1 MRDFA
6 LIYLNG
12 VRREIR
18 GREALMMLGD
28 WLRKEAGLTGTKIVC
43 AEGDCGSCTVLRA
56 FPDLAAH
63 AHVHVGVQGGVKVGA
78 NVGVIGGANDGANVG
93 AIVGADHATRS
104 TPLEFEAMNSCIVTV
119 AQMDGSHI
127 VTVEGM
133 QCGDELSPAQVAMKQ
148 CHASQ
153 CGYCTPGFVM
163 AISAMLE
170 KHGDAN
176 GTRTNVASDSG
187 ARANIA
193 SDSGRRENVASHGG
207 ADAAQQIDAKMAANY
222 LTGNLCRCTGY
233 APIVEAALTVRAT
246 EKHSVA
252 GRYSNTTAI
261 ADALNTATK
270 SLLIEHDGV
279 KLFAP
284 VSLREAVTF
293 AAENPGFKVVGA
305 ATDLGVQ
312 TNKGKPLPRALLSLH
327 LIRDLYQAKQSR
339 SDIVVGARV
348 TLAQLRRLCETSAPE
363 LASFLNLFGSPQIKN
378 VATLVGNI
386 ANASPIGDTLPFLL
400 IADAVVHVASRPG
413 GKGPIH
419 KRKIEFTDLYVGY
432 KKLALT
438 PEEIITHVSFNATD
452 SKELLRLYKVSQ
464 RKDMDISAISGAFS
478 LTLAGRA
485 KHSNSS
491 NDLQSLA
498 ARKTKSSPRVVSA
511 RIAFGGVAAT
521 PIRMPE
527 IEAALVGDFTM
538 EKAQVVAHMI
548 ASAIMPLSDVRGSA
562 AYRRVTAAKL
572 FMRYASEVLH
582 A

>member
-1 MRDFA
+1 MRDFV

-18 GREALMMLGD
+18 GREALMMLAD

-63 AHVHVGVQGGVKVGA
+63 AHIHVGVQDGVKVGA
-78 NVGVIGGANDGANVG
+78 NDGVIVGANDGANVG
-93 AIVGADHATRS
+93 ANVGTDHATLS
-104 TPLEFEAMNSCIVTV
+104 APLEFEAMNSCIVTV

-170 KHGDAN
+170 KHGDVN
-176 GTRTNVASDSG
+176 GARINVASDSG
-187 ARANIA
+187 ERA
-193 SDSGRRENVASHGG
+193 NVASHCG
-207 ADAAQQIDAKMAANY
+207 AVAAQHIDAKMAANY

-252 GRYSNTTAI
+252 GRYSNPAAI

-270 SLLIEHDGV
+270 SLLIEHDGM

-293 AAENPGFKVVGA
+293 AAQNPGFKVLAA
-305 ATDLGVQ
+305 ATDMGVQ
-312 TNKGKPLPRALLSLH
+312 TNKGKPLPRVMLSLH
-327 LIRDLYQAKQSR
+327 LVNELYEAKR
-339 SDIVVGARV
+339 TRTGLVVGARV
-348 TLAQLRRLCETSAPE
+348 TLAQLRRLCETTAPE

-419 KRKIEFTDLYVGY
+419 KRNIEFTDLYVGY

-438 PEEIITHVSFNATD
+438 PGEIITHVSFNATD

-478 LTLAGRA
+478 MTMAGRVKSFA
-485 KHSNSS
+485 VNTTTH
-491 NDLQSLA
+491 A
-498 ARKTKSSPRVVSA
+498 GARKTKSPPHVVSA
-511 RIAFGGVAAT
+511 RIAYGGVAAT

-538 EKAQVVAHMI
+538 EKAQAVAHMI
-548 ASAIMPLSDVRGSA
+548 ASAITPLSDVRGSA

>member
-1 MRDFA
+1 MRDFV

-56 FPDLAAH
+56 FPNLAAH
-63 AHVHVGVQGGVKVGA
+63 APVHVGVRGGVKVGE
-78 NVGVIGGANDGANVG
+78 NVGANVG
-93 AIVGADHATRS
+93 RDPS
-104 TPLEFEAMNSCIVTV
+104 THIAPLEFEAMNSCIVTV

-170 KHGDAN
+170 KYGDAN
-176 GTRTNVASDSG
+176 SARANVASDIG
-187 ARANIA
+187 ARANI
-193 SDSGRRENVASHGG
+193 SSHGG
-207 ADAAQQIDAKMAANY
+207 AVTAQHIDAKMAANY

-252 GRYSNTTAI
+252 GRYSNPAAI
-261 ADALNTATK
+261 ADALNTATT

-293 AAENPGFKVVGA
+293 AAQNPGFKVLAA
-305 ATDLGVQ
+305 ATDMGVQ
-312 TNKGKPLPRALLSLH
+312 TNKGKPFPRVMLSLH
-327 LIRDLYQAKQSR
+327 LVNELYQAKQSR
-339 SDIVVGARV
+339 SGIVVGARV

-400 IADAVVHVASRPG
+400 IAGAAVHVASRPG

-419 KRKIEFTDLYVGY
+419 KRKIELTDLYVGY
-432 KKLALT
+432 KNLALT
-438 PEEIITHVSFNATD
+438 PGEIITHVSFNATD

-478 LTLAGRA
+478 MTMAGRV
-485 KHSNSS
+485 KSS
-491 NDLQSLA
+491 AVNTTTHA
-498 ARKTKSSPRVVSA
+498 GARKTKSPPHVVSA
-511 RIAFGGVAAT
+511 RIAYGGVAAT

-538 EKAQVVAHMI
+538 EKAQAVAHMI
-548 ASAIMPLSDVRGSA
+548 ASAITPLSDVRGSA

-572 FMRYASEVLH
+572 FMRYANEVLH

>member
-1 MRDFA
+1 MRDFV

-18 GREALMMLGD
+18 GREALMMLAD

-56 FPDLAAH
+56 FPDLAAQPNFKVG
-63 AHVHVGVQGGVKVGA
+63 ANVGVQGGVKVVE
-78 NVGVIGGANDGANVG
+78 NVGGVG
-93 AIVGADHATRS
+93 S
-104 TPLEFEAMNSCIVTV
+104 THIAPLEFEAMNSCIVTV

-170 KHGDAN
+170 KHGDAH
-176 GTRTNVASDSG
+176 GARANVASDSG
-187 ARANIA
+187 GRANIA
-193 SDSGRRENVASHGG
+193 SHGG
-207 ADAAQQIDAKMAANY
+207 AVAAQHIDAKMAANY

-252 GRYSNTTAI
+252 GRYSNPAAI

-293 AAENPGFKVVGA
+293 AAQNPGFKVLAA
-305 ATDLGVQ
+305 ATDMGVQ
-312 TNKGKPLPRALLSLH
+312 TNKGKPLPRVMQSLH
-327 LIRDLYQAKQSR
+327 LVNELYQAKQSR
-339 SDIVVGARV
+339 SGIVVGARV
-348 TLAQLRRLCETSAPE
+348 TLAQLRRLCETTAPE

-419 KRKIEFTDLYVGY
+419 KRKIKFTDLYVAY

-438 PEEIITHVSFNATD
+438 PGEIITHVSFNATD
-452 SKELLRLYKVSQ
+452 SKELQRLYKVSQ

-478 LTLAGRA
+478 MTMTGRVKSSAVNTTTHAG
-485 KHSNSS
+485 
-491 NDLQSLA
+491 
-498 ARKTKSSPRVVSA
+498 ARKTKSPPHVVSA
-511 RIAFGGVAAT
+511 RIAYGGVAAT

-548 ASAIMPLSDVRGSA
+548 ASAITPLSDVRGSA

>member
-1 MRDFA
+1 MRDFV

-18 GREALMMLGD
+18 GREALMMLAD

-63 AHVHVGVQGGVKVGA
+63 AHIHVAVQGGVKVGA
-78 NVGVIGGANDGANVG
+78 NVGT
-93 AIVGADHATRS
+93 DHATHS
-104 TPLEFEAMNSCIVTV
+104 APLEFEAMNSCIVTV

-176 GTRTNVASDSG
+176 GARVNVASDSG
-187 ARANIA
+187 
-193 SDSGRRENVASHGG
+193 GRVNVASHGG
-207 ADAAQQIDAKMAANY
+207 AVAAQHIDAKMAANY

-233 APIVEAALTVRAT
+233 APIVQAALTVRAT

-252 GRYSNTTAI
+252 GRYSNPAAI

-293 AAENPGFKVVGA
+293 AAQNPGFKVLAA
-305 ATDLGVQ
+305 ATDMGVQ
-312 TNKGKPLPRALLSLH
+312 TNKGKPLPRVMLSLH
-327 LIRDLYQAKQSR
+327 LVNELYQAKQSR
-339 SDIVVGARV
+339 SGIVVGARV
-348 TLAQLRRLCETSAPE
+348 TLAQLRRLCETTAPG

-478 LTLAGRA
+478 MTMTGRVKSSAVNTTTHAG
-485 KHSNSS
+485 
-491 NDLQSLA
+491 
-498 ARKTKSSPRVVSA
+498 ARKTKSPPHVVSA
-511 RIAFGGVAAT
+511 RIAYGGVAAT

-538 EKAQVVAHMI
+538 QKAQAVAHMI
-548 ASAIMPLSDVRGSA
+548 ASAITPLSDVRGSA

-572 FMRYASEVLH
+572 FMRYASEVLNG
-582 A
+582 

>member
-1 MRDFA
+1 MRDFV

-18 GREALMMLGD
+18 GREALMMLAD

-63 AHVHVGVQGGVKVGA
+63 AHVHIGVQGGVKVGA
-78 NVGVIGGANDGANVG
+78 NVGANVG
-93 AIVGADHATRS
+93 TDHATRS
-104 TPLEFEAMNSCIVTV
+104 APLEFEAMNSCIVTV

-176 GTRTNVASDSG
+176 GARTNVAGDSG
-187 ARANIA
+187 GRANIA
-193 SDSGRRENVASHGG
+193 SHGG
-207 ADAAQQIDAKMAANY
+207 AVAAQHIDAKMAANY

-252 GRYSNTTAI
+252 GRYSNPAAI

-293 AAENPGFKVVGA
+293 AAQNPGFKVLAA
-305 ATDLGVQ
+305 ATDMGVQ
-312 TNKGKPLPRALLSLH
+312 TNKGKPLPRVMLSLH
-327 LIRDLYQAKQSR
+327 LVNELYQAKQSR
-339 SDIVVGARV
+339 SGIVVGARV
-348 TLAQLRRLCETSAPE
+348 TLAQLRRLCETTAPE

-419 KRKIEFTDLYVGY
+419 KRKIKFTDLYVAY

-438 PEEIITHVSFNATD
+438 PGEIITHVSFNATD
-452 SKELLRLYKVSQ
+452 SKELQRLYKVSQ

-478 LTLAGRA
+478 FTLAGRP

-498 ARKTKSSPRVVSA
+498 ARKTKSPPRVVSA
-511 RIAFGGVAAT
+511 RIAYGGVAAT

-527 IEAALVGDFTM
+527 IEAALVGEFTI

-548 ASAIMPLSDVRGSA
+548 ASAITPLSDVRGSA

-572 FMRYASEVLH
+572 FMRYASEVLNG
-582 A
+582 

>member
-1 MRDFA
+1 MRDFV

-18 GREALMMLGD
+18 GREALMMLAD

-63 AHVHVGVQGGVKVGA
+63 AHVDVGLPGSVKVGA
-78 NVGVIGGANDGANVG
+78 NVGVIVGANDGANVG
-93 AIVGADHATRS
+93 AIVGTDHATRS
-104 TPLEFEAMNSCIVTV
+104 APLEFEAMNSCIVTV

-170 KHGDAN
+170 KHG
-176 GTRTNVASDSG
+176 GV
-187 ARANIA
+187 
-193 SDSGRRENVASHGG
+193 V
-207 ADAAQQIDAKMAANY
+207 AAQHIDAKMAANY

-252 GRYSNTTAI
+252 GRYSNPAAI

-270 SLLIEHDGV
+270 SLLIEHDGM

-293 AAENPGFKVVGA
+293 AAQNPGFKVLAA
-305 ATDLGVQ
+305 ATDMGVQ
-312 TNKGKPLPRALLSLH
+312 TNKGKPLPRVMLSLH
-327 LIRDLYQAKQSR
+327 LVNDLYQAKQSR
-339 SDIVVGARV
+339 SGIVVGARV
-348 TLAQLRRLCETSAPE
+348 TLAQLRRLCETTAPE
-363 LASFLNLFGSPQIKN
+363 LASCLNLFGSPQIKN

-419 KRKIEFTDLYVGY
+419 KRKIKFTDLYVGY

-438 PEEIITHVSFNATD
+438 PGEIITHVSFNATD

-478 LTLAGRA
+478 MTMTGRVKSSAVNTTTHAG
-485 KHSNSS
+485 
-491 NDLQSLA
+491 
-498 ARKTKSSPRVVSA
+498 ARKTKSPPHVVSA
-511 RIAFGGVAAT
+511 RIAYGGVTAT

-538 EKAQVVAHMI
+538 EKAQAVAHMI
-548 ASAIMPLSDVRGSA
+548 ASAITPLSDVRGSA

-572 FMRYASEVLH
+572 FMRYASEVLNG
-582 A
+582 

>member
-1 MRDFA
+1 MRDFV

-18 GREALMMLGD
+18 GREALMMLAD

-63 AHVHVGVQGGVKVGA
+63 AHVDVRVQGGVKV
-78 NVGVIGGANDGANVG
+78 GANVG

-104 TPLEFEAMNSCIVTV
+104 APLEFEAMNSCIVTV

-176 GTRTNVASDSG
+176 GTRANV
-187 ARANIA
+187 A
-193 SDSGRRENVASHGG
+193 SDSGRRENVASYGG
-207 ADAAQQIDAKMAANY
+207 AIAAQQIDAKMAANY

-252 GRYSNTTAI
+252 GRYSNLAAI

-270 SLLIEHDGV
+270 SLLIEHDGI

-293 AAENPGFKVVGA
+293 AAQNPGFKVLAA
-305 ATDLGVQ
+305 ATDMGVQ

-327 LIRDLYQAKQSR
+327 LVNELYEAKRTR
-339 SDIVVGARV
+339 SGIIVGARV

-419 KRKIEFTDLYVGY
+419 KRNIEFTDLYVGY

-438 PEEIITHVSFNATD
+438 PEEIITHVSFKATN

-498 ARKTKSSPRVVSA
+498 ARKTKSPPRVVSA

-538 EKAQVVAHMI
+538 EKAQAVAHMI
-548 ASAIMPLSDVRGSA
+548 ASAITPLSDVRGSA

>member
-1 MRDFA
+1 MRDFV

-18 GREALMMLGD
+18 GREALMMLAD

-56 FPDLAAH
+56 FADLAAH
-63 AHVHVGVQGGVKVGA
+63 AHIDVGVPGGVKV
-78 NVGVIGGANDGANVG
+78 GANDGANVG
-93 AIVGADHATRS
+93 ANVGVDHATRS
-104 TPLEFEAMNSCIVTV
+104 APLEFEAMNSCIVTV

-176 GTRTNVASDSG
+176 GARVNVASDSG
-187 ARANIA
+187 GCA
-193 SDSGRRENVASHGG
+193 NVASHGG
-207 ADAAQQIDAKMAANY
+207 AVAAQHIDAKMAANY

-252 GRYSNTTAI
+252 GRYSNPAAI
-261 ADALNTATK
+261 TDALNTATK
-270 SLLIEHDGV
+270 SLLIEHDGM

-293 AAENPGFKVVGA
+293 AAQNPGFKVLAA
-305 ATDLGVQ
+305 ATDMGVQ
-312 TNKGKPLPRALLSLH
+312 TNKGKPLPRVMLSLH
-327 LIRDLYQAKQSR
+327 LVSELYQAKHSR
-339 SDIVVGARV
+339 SGIVVGARV
-348 TLAQLRRLCETSAPE
+348 TLAQLRRLCETTAPE

-438 PEEIITHVSFNATD
+438 PGEIITHVSFNATD

-478 LTLAGRA
+478 MTMTGRVKSSAVNTTTHAG
-485 KHSNSS
+485 
-491 NDLQSLA
+491 
-498 ARKTKSSPRVVSA
+498 ARKTKSPPHVVSA
-511 RIAFGGVAAT
+511 RIAYGGVAAT

-538 EKAQVVAHMI
+538 EKAQAVAQMI
-548 ASAIMPLSDVRGSA
+548 ASAITPLSDVRGSA
-562 AYRRVTAAKL
+562 AYRRVTAANL

>member
-1 MRDFA
+1 MRDFV

-18 GREALMMLGD
+18 GREALMMLAD

-56 FPDLAAH
+56 FPDLAAQPNFKVG
-63 AHVHVGVQGGVKVGA
+63 ANVGVQGGVKVVE
-78 NVGVIGGANDGANVG
+78 NVGGVR
-93 AIVGADHATRS
+93 ATHIA
-104 TPLEFEAMNSCIVTV
+104 PLEFEAMNSCIVTV

-176 GTRTNVASDSG
+176 GARTNVAGDSG
-187 ARANIA
+187 GRANIA
-193 SDSGRRENVASHGG
+193 SHGG
-207 ADAAQQIDAKMAANY
+207 AVAAQHIDAKMAANY

-252 GRYSNTTAI
+252 GRYSNPAAI

-270 SLLIEHDGV
+270 SLLIEHDGM

-293 AAENPGFKVVGA
+293 AAQNPGFKVLAA
-305 ATDLGVQ
+305 ATDMGVQ
-312 TNKGKPLPRALLSLH
+312 TNKGKPLPRVMLSLH
-327 LIRDLYQAKQSR
+327 LVNELYQAKQSR
-339 SDIVVGARV
+339 SGIVVGARV
-348 TLAQLRRLCETSAPE
+348 TLAQLRRLCETTAPE

-419 KRKIEFTDLYVGY
+419 KRRIEFTDLYVGY

-438 PEEIITHVSFNATD
+438 PGEIITHVSFNATD

-478 LTLAGRA
+478 MTMTGRVKSSAVNTTTHAG
-485 KHSNSS
+485 
-491 NDLQSLA
+491 
-498 ARKTKSSPRVVSA
+498 ARKTKSPPHVVSA
-511 RIAFGGVAAT
+511 RIAYGGVAAT

-538 EKAQVVAHMI
+538 EKAQAVAHMI
-548 ASAIMPLSDVRGSA
+548 ASAITPLSDVRGSA

-572 FMRYASEVLH
+572 FMRYASEVLNG
-582 A
+582 

>member
-1 MRDFA
+1 MRDFV

-18 GREALMMLGD
+18 GREALMMLAD

-56 FPDLAAH
+56 FPDLAAQPNFKVG
-63 AHVHVGVQGGVKVGA
+63 ANVGVQGGVKVVE
-78 NVGVIGGANDGANVG
+78 NVGGGG
-93 AIVGADHATRS
+93 S
-104 TPLEFEAMNSCIVTV
+104 THIAPLEFEAMNSCIVTV

-170 KHGDAN
+170 KHGDAH
-176 GTRTNVASDSG
+176 GARANVASDSG
-187 ARANIA
+187 GRANIA
-193 SDSGRRENVASHGG
+193 SHGG
-207 ADAAQQIDAKMAANY
+207 AVAAQHIDAKMAANY

-252 GRYSNTTAI
+252 GRYSNPAAI

-293 AAENPGFKVVGA
+293 AAQNPGFKVLAA
-305 ATDLGVQ
+305 ATDMGVQ
-312 TNKGKPLPRALLSLH
+312 TNKGKPLPRVMQSLH
-327 LIRDLYQAKQSR
+327 LVNELYQAKQSR
-339 SDIVVGARV
+339 SGIVVGARV
-348 TLAQLRRLCETSAPE
+348 TLAQLRRLCETTAPE

-419 KRKIEFTDLYVGY
+419 KRKIKFTDLYVAY

-438 PEEIITHVSFNATD
+438 PGEIITHVSFNATD
-452 SKELLRLYKVSQ
+452 SKELQRLYKVSQ

-478 LTLAGRA
+478 FTLAGRP

-498 ARKTKSSPRVVSA
+498 ARKTKSPPRVVSA
-511 RIAFGGVAAT
+511 RIAYGGVAAT

-538 EKAQVVAHMI
+538 EKAQAVAHMI
-548 ASAIMPLSDVRGSA
+548 ASAITPLSDVRGSA

-572 FMRYASEVLH
+572 FMRYASEVLNG
-582 A
+582 

>member
-1 MRDFA
+1 MRDFV

-18 GREALMMLGD
+18 GREALMMLAD

-56 FPDLAAH
+56 FPDLAGQPNFKVGAN
-63 AHVHVGVQGGVKVGA
+63 VGVQGGVKVVE
-78 NVGVIGGANDGANVG
+78 NVGGVR
-93 AIVGADHATRS
+93 ATHID
-104 TPLEFEAMNSCIVTV
+104 PLEFEAMNSCIVTV

-176 GTRTNVASDSG
+176 GARTNVAGDSG
-187 ARANIA
+187 GRANIA
-193 SDSGRRENVASHGG
+193 SHGG
-207 ADAAQQIDAKMAANY
+207 AVAAQHIDAKMAANY

-252 GRYSNTTAI
+252 GRYSNPAAI

-270 SLLIEHDGV
+270 SLLIEHDGM

-293 AAENPGFKVVGA
+293 AAQNPGFKVLAA
-305 ATDLGVQ
+305 ATDMGVQ
-312 TNKGKPLPRALLSLH
+312 TNKGNPLPRVMLSLH
-327 LIRDLYQAKQSR
+327 LVNELYQAKQSR
-339 SDIVVGARV
+339 SGIVVGARV
-348 TLAQLRRLCETSAPE
+348 TLAQLRRLCETTAPE

-400 IADAVVHVASRPG
+400 IADAVVHVASRLG

-419 KRKIEFTDLYVGY
+419 KRKIKFTDLYVGY

-438 PEEIITHVSFNATD
+438 PGEIITHVSFNATD

-478 LTLAGRA
+478 MTMTGRVKSSAVNTTTHAG
-485 KHSNSS
+485 
-491 NDLQSLA
+491 
-498 ARKTKSSPRVVSA
+498 ARKTKSPPHVVSA
-511 RIAFGGVAAT
+511 RIAYGGVAAT

-538 EKAQVVAHMI
+538 QKAQAVAHMI
-548 ASAIMPLSDVRGSA
+548 ASAITPLSDVRGSA

>member
-1 MRDFA
+1 MRDFV

-18 GREALMMLGD
+18 GREALMMLAD
-28 WLRKEAGLTGTKIVC
+28 WLRKEAGLTGTKVVC

-56 FPDLAAH
+56 FPDLAAQPNFK
-63 AHVHVGVQGGVKVGA
+63 GGA
-78 NVGVIGGANDGANVG
+78 NVGGH
-93 AIVGADHATRS
+93 HATHIA
-104 TPLEFEAMNSCIVTV
+104 PLEFEAMNSCIATV

-133 QCGDELSPAQVAMKQ
+133 QCGDELSPAQVAMKN

-170 KHGDAN
+170 KHGGVN
-176 GTRTNVASDSG
+176 G
-187 ARANIA
+187 ARANVDAVAKDGVRA
-193 SDSGRRENVASHGG
+193 SATIS
-207 ADAAQQIDAKMAANY
+207 AQPMDAKMAANY

-233 APIVEAALTVRAT
+233 APIVQAALTVRAT

-252 GRYSNTTAI
+252 GRYSNTAAI
-261 ADALNTATK
+261 TDALNTAKK
-270 SLLIEHDGV
+270 SLLIEHNGV

-293 AAENPGFKVVGA
+293 AAQNPGFQVLGA
-305 ATDLGVQ
+305 ATDMGVQ
-312 TNKGKPLPRALLSLH
+312 TNKGKPLPRVMLSLH
-327 LIRDLYQAKQSR
+327 LVNELYQAKQSR
-339 SDIVVGARV
+339 AGIVVGARV
-348 TLAQLRRLCETSAPE
+348 TLAQLRRLCETTAPE

-419 KRKIEFTDLYVGY
+419 KRNIEFTDLYVGY

-438 PEEIITHVSFNATD
+438 PGEIITHVSFNATD
-452 SKELLRLYKVSQ
+452 SKELQRLYKVSQ

-478 LTLAGRA
+478 LTLSGRA
-485 KHSNSS
+485 KHSNSG
-491 NDLQSLA
+491 NDLQSIA
-498 ARKTKSSPRVVSA
+498 ARKTKSPPRVVSA

-538 EKAQVVAHMI
+538 EKAQTVAHMI
-548 ASAIMPLSDVRGSA
+548 ARSITPLSDVRGSA
-562 AYRRVTAAKL
+562 AYRRVTAANL
-572 FMRYASEVLH
+572 FMRYANEVLH

>member
-1 MRDFA
+1 MRDFV

-18 GREALMMLGD
+18 GREALMMLAD
-28 WLRKEAGLTGTKIVC
+28 WLRKEAGLTGTKVVC

-56 FPDLAAH
+56 FPDLAAQPNFK
-63 AHVHVGVQGGVKVGA
+63 GGA
-78 NVGVIGGANDGANVG
+78 NVGGY
-93 AIVGADHATRS
+93 HATHIA
-104 TPLEFEAMNSCIVTV
+104 PLEFEAMNSCIATV

-133 QCGDELSPAQVAMKQ
+133 QCGDELSPAQVAMKN

-170 KHGDAN
+170 KHGGVN
-176 GTRTNVASDSG
+176 G
-187 ARANIA
+187 ARANVDAVSKDGVRA
-193 SDSGRRENVASHGG
+193 SATIS
-207 ADAAQQIDAKMAANY
+207 AQPMDAKMAANY

-233 APIVEAALTVRAT
+233 APIVQAALTVRAT

-252 GRYSNTTAI
+252 GRYSNTAAI
-261 ADALNTATK
+261 TDALNTAKK
-270 SLLIEHDGV
+270 SLLIEHNGV

-293 AAENPGFKVVGA
+293 AAQNPCFQVLGA
-305 ATDLGVQ
+305 ATDMGVQ
-312 TNKGKPLPRALLSLH
+312 TNKGKPLPRVMLSLH
-327 LIRDLYQAKQSR
+327 LVNDLYQAKQSR
-339 SDIVVGARV
+339 AGIVVGARV
-348 TLAQLRRLCETSAPE
+348 TLAQLRRLCETSVPE
-363 LASFLNLFGSPQIKN
+363 LSSFLNLFGSPQIKN

-400 IADAVVHVASRPG
+400 IAGAAVHVVSRPG

-419 KRKIEFTDLYVGY
+419 KRKIELTDLYVGY

-438 PEEIITHVSFNATD
+438 PGEIITHVSFNATN
-452 SKELLRLYKVSQ
+452 SKELQRLYKVSQ

-478 LTLAGRA
+478 LTMAGRV
-485 KHSNSS
+485 KSS
-491 NDLQSLA
+491 AVNA
-498 ARKTKSSPRVVSA
+498 TTHVGAHKTKSPPCVVSA
-511 RIAFGGVAAT
+511 RIAYGGVAAT

-538 EKAQVVAHMI
+538 EKAQTVAHMI
-548 ASAIMPLSDVRGSA
+548 ARSITPLSDVRGSA
-562 AYRRVTAAKL
+562 AYRRVTAANL

>member
-56 FPDLAAH
+56 FPDIGKQTSAKIGATVSANGIH
-63 AHVHVGVQGGVKVGA
+63 GVGA
-78 NVGVIGGANDGANVG
+78 
-93 AIVGADHATRS
+93 
-104 TPLEFEAMNSCIVTV
+104 TPVAPLQFEAMNSCIVTV

-176 GTRTNVASDSG
+176 G
-187 ARANIA
+187 ARA
-193 SDSGRRENVASHGG
+193 NVASHDG
-207 ADAAQQIDAKMAANY
+207 AVAVQHIDAKMAANY

-252 GRYSNTTAI
+252 GRYSNSTAI

-270 SLLIEHDGV
+270 SLLIEHDGI

-293 AAENPGFKVVGA
+293 AAQNPGFKVLAA
-305 ATDLGVQ
+305 ATDMGVQ

-327 LIRDLYQAKQSR
+327 LIHDLYQAKQSR
-339 SDIVVGARV
+339 SGIIVGARV

-363 LASFLNLFGSPQIKN
+363 LARFLNLFGSPQIKN
-378 VATLVGNI
+378 VATLIGNI

-419 KRKIEFTDLYVGY
+419 KRNIEFTNLYVGY

-438 PEEIITHVSFNATD
+438 PGEIITHVSFNATN
-452 SKELLRLYKVSQ
+452 SNELLRLYKVSQ

-498 ARKTKSSPRVVSA
+498 ARKTKSPPRIVSA

-527 IEAALVGDFTM
+527 IETALVGEFTM

-548 ASAIMPLSDVRGSA
+548 ASAITPLSDVRGSA

>member
-1 MRDFA
+1 MRDFV

-18 GREALMMLGD
+18 GREALMMLAD

-56 FPDLAAH
+56 FADLAAH
-63 AHVHVGVQGGVKVGA
+63 AHIDVGVPGGVKV
-78 NVGVIGGANDGANVG
+78 GANDGANVG
-93 AIVGADHATRS
+93 ANVGVDHATRS
-104 TPLEFEAMNSCIVTV
+104 APLEFEAMNSCIVTV

-170 KHGDAN
+170 KHGNAN
-176 GTRTNVASDSG
+176 GARVNVASDSG
-187 ARANIA
+187 GRA
-193 SDSGRRENVASHGG
+193 NVASHGG
-207 ADAAQQIDAKMAANY
+207 AVAAQHIDAKMAANY

-252 GRYSNTTAI
+252 GRYSNPAAI
-261 ADALNTATK
+261 TDALNTATK
-270 SLLIEHDGV
+270 SLLIEHDGM

-293 AAENPGFKVVGA
+293 AAQNPGFKVLAA
-305 ATDLGVQ
+305 ATDMGVQ
-312 TNKGKPLPRALLSLH
+312 TNKGKPLPRVMLSLH
-327 LIRDLYQAKQSR
+327 LVNELYQAKQSR
-339 SDIVVGARV
+339 SGIVVGARV
-348 TLAQLRRLCETSAPE
+348 TLAQLRRLCETTAPE

-400 IADAVVHVASRPG
+400 IADAVVHVASRPC

-438 PEEIITHVSFNATD
+438 PGEIITHVSFNATD

-478 LTLAGRA
+478 FTLAGRP

-498 ARKTKSSPRVVSA
+498 ARKTKSPPRVVSA
-511 RIAFGGVAAT
+511 RIAYGGVAAT

-538 EKAQVVAHMI
+538 EKAQAVAHMI
-548 ASAIMPLSDVRGSA
+548 ARSITPLSDVRGSA
-562 AYRRVTAAKL
+562 AYRRVTAANL

>member
-1 MRDFA
+1 MRDFV

-18 GREALMMLGD
+18 GREALMMLAD

-56 FPDLAAH
+56 FPDLAGQPNFKVGAN
-63 AHVHVGVQGGVKVGA
+63 VGVQGGVKVVE
-78 NVGVIGGANDGANVG
+78 NVGGVR
-93 AIVGADHATRS
+93 ATHID
-104 TPLEFEAMNSCIVTV
+104 PLEFEAMNSCIVTV

-176 GTRTNVASDSG
+176 GARTNVAGDSG
-187 ARANIA
+187 GRANIA
-193 SDSGRRENVASHGG
+193 SHGG
-207 ADAAQQIDAKMAANY
+207 AVAAQHIDAKMAANY

-252 GRYSNTTAI
+252 GRYSNPAAI

-270 SLLIEHDGV
+270 SLLIEHDGM

-293 AAENPGFKVVGA
+293 AAQNPGFKVLAA
-305 ATDLGVQ
+305 ATDMGVQ
-312 TNKGKPLPRALLSLH
+312 TNKGKPLPRVMLSLH
-327 LIRDLYQAKQSR
+327 LVNELYQAKQSR
-339 SDIVVGARV
+339 SGIVVGARV
-348 TLAQLRRLCETSAPE
+348 TLAQLRRLCETTAPE

-400 IADAVVHVASRPG
+400 IADAVVHVASRLG

-419 KRKIEFTDLYVGY
+419 KRKIKFTDLYVGY

-438 PEEIITHVSFNATD
+438 PGEIITHVSFNATD

-478 LTLAGRA
+478 MTMTGRVKSSAVNTTTHAG
-485 KHSNSS
+485 
-491 NDLQSLA
+491 
-498 ARKTKSSPRVVSA
+498 ARKTKSPPHVVSA
-511 RIAFGGVAAT
+511 RIAYGGVAAT

-538 EKAQVVAHMI
+538 EKAQAVAHMI
-548 ASAIMPLSDVRGSA
+548 ASAITPLSDVRGSA

-572 FMRYASEVLH
+572 FMRYASEVLNG
-582 A
+582 

>member
-1 MRDFA
+1 
-6 LIYLNG
+6 
-12 VRREIR
+12 
-18 GREALMMLGD
+18 
-28 WLRKEAGLTGTKIVC
+28 
-43 AEGDCGSCTVLRA
+43 VLRA
-56 FPDLAAH
+56 FPDI
-63 AHVHVGVQGGVKVGA
+63 GKQTSTQVGA
-78 NVGVIGGANDGANVG
+78 TVSANAIHGVG
-93 AIVGADHATRS
+93 A
-104 TPLEFEAMNSCIVTV
+104 TPVAPLQFEAMNSCIVTV

-163 AISAMLE
+163 AMSAMLE

-176 GTRTNVASDSG
+176 GARADVASDSG
-187 ARANIA
+187 ARAN
-193 SDSGRRENVASHGG
+193 VASHGG
-207 ADAAQQIDAKMAANY
+207 AIAVQQIDAKMAANY

-252 GRYSNTTAI
+252 GRYSNSTAI
-261 ADALNTATK
+261 ADALNTATR

-305 ATDLGVQ
+305 ATDMGVQ

-339 SDIVVGARV
+339 SGIVVGARV

-363 LASFLNLFGSPQIKN
+363 LARFLNLFGSPQIKN

-419 KRKIEFTDLYVGY
+419 KRNIEFTDLYVGY

-438 PEEIITHVSFNATD
+438 PGEIITHVSFNATN

-464 RKDMDISAISGAFS
+464 RKDMDISAISGAFW

-491 NDLQSLA
+491 NELQSLA
-498 ARKTKSSPRVVSA
+498 ARKTKSPPRVVSA

-527 IEAALVGDFTM
+527 IEATLVGEFTM

-548 ASAIMPLSDVRGSA
+548 ASAITPLSDVRGSA

>member
-1 MRDFA
+1 MRDFV

-18 GREALMMLGD
+18 GREALMMLAD

-56 FPDLAAH
+56 FADLAAH
-63 AHVHVGVQGGVKVGA
+63 AHIDVGVPGGVKV
-78 NVGVIGGANDGANVG
+78 GANDGANVG
-93 AIVGADHATRS
+93 ANVGVDHATRS
-104 TPLEFEAMNSCIVTV
+104 APLEFEAMNSCIVTV

-170 KHGDAN
+170 KHGNAN
-176 GTRTNVASDSG
+176 GARVNVASDSG
-187 ARANIA
+187 GRA
-193 SDSGRRENVASHGG
+193 NVASHGG
-207 ADAAQQIDAKMAANY
+207 AVAAQHIDAKMAANY

-252 GRYSNTTAI
+252 GRYSNPAAI
-261 ADALNTATK
+261 TDALNTATK
-270 SLLIEHDGV
+270 SLLIEHDGM

-293 AAENPGFKVVGA
+293 AAQNPGFKVLAA
-305 ATDLGVQ
+305 ATDMGVQ
-312 TNKGKPLPRALLSLH
+312 TNKGKPLPRVMLSLH
-327 LIRDLYQAKQSR
+327 LVNELYQAKQSR
-339 SDIVVGARV
+339 SGIVVGARV
-348 TLAQLRRLCETSAPE
+348 TLAQLRRLCETTAPE

-400 IADAVVHVASRPG
+400 IADAVVHVASRPC

-438 PEEIITHVSFNATD
+438 PGEIITHVSFNATD

-478 LTLAGRA
+478 FTLAGRP

-498 ARKTKSSPRVVSA
+498 ARKTKSPPRVVSA
-511 RIAFGGVAAT
+511 RIAYGGVAAT

-538 EKAQVVAHMI
+538 EKAQAVAHMI
-548 ASAIMPLSDVRGSA
+548 ARSITPLSDVRGSA

>member
-1 MRDFA
+1 MRDFV

-18 GREALMMLGD
+18 GREALMMLAD

-56 FPDLAAH
+56 FPDLAGQPNFKVGAN
-63 AHVHVGVQGGVKVGA
+63 VGVQGGVKVVE
-78 NVGVIGGANDGANVG
+78 NVGGVR
-93 AIVGADHATRS
+93 ATHIA
-104 TPLEFEAMNSCIVTV
+104 PLEFDAMNSCIVTV

-170 KHGDAN
+170 KHGDVN
-176 GTRTNVASDSG
+176 G
-187 ARANIA
+187 ARAN
-193 SDSGRRENVASHGG
+193 VASHDG
-207 ADAAQQIDAKMAANY
+207 AVAVQHIDAKMAANY

-270 SLLIEHDGV
+270 SLLIEHDGI

-293 AAENPGFKVVGA
+293 AAQNPGFKVLAA
-305 ATDLGVQ
+305 ATDMGVQ

-339 SDIVVGARV
+339 SGIIVGARV

-400 IADAVVHVASRPG
+400 IAEAVVHVASRPG

-419 KRKIEFTDLYVGY
+419 KRNIEFTDLYVGY

-548 ASAIMPLSDVRGSA
+548 ASAITPLSDVRGSA

-582 A
+582 V

>member
-1 MRDFA
+1 M
-6 LIYLNG
+6 
-12 VRREIR
+12 
-18 GREALMMLGD
+18 
-28 WLRKEAGLTGTKIVC
+28 
-43 AEGDCGSCTVLRA
+43 
-56 FPDLAAH
+56 
-63 AHVHVGVQGGVKVGA
+63 
-78 NVGVIGGANDGANVG
+78 
-93 AIVGADHATRS
+93 
-104 TPLEFEAMNSCIVTV
+104 AM
-119 AQMDGSHI
+119 
-127 VTVEGM
+127 
-133 QCGDELSPAQVAMKQ
+133 
-148 CHASQ
+148 
-153 CGYCTPGFVM
+153 
-163 AISAMLE
+163 SAMLE
-170 KHGDAN
+170 KHGDVNSA
-176 GTRTNVASDSG
+176 RT
-187 ARANIA
+187 NIA
-193 SDSGRRENVASHGG
+193 SHDG
-207 ADAAQQIDAKMAANY
+207 AIAAQHIDAKMAANY

-252 GRYSNTTAI
+252 GRYSNPAAI

-270 SLLIEHDGV
+270 SLLIEHDGI

-293 AAENPGFKVVGA
+293 AAKNPGFKVLAA
-305 ATDLGVQ
+305 ATDMGVQ

-339 SDIVVGARV
+339 SGIVVGARV

-419 KRKIEFTDLYVGY
+419 KRNIQFTDLYVGY

-438 PEEIITHVSFNATD
+438 PGEIITHVSFNATD

-478 LTLAGRA
+478 LTLAGGA
-485 KHSNSS
+485 KHSKSS

-498 ARKTKSSPRVVSA
+498 ARKTKSPPRVVSA

-527 IEAALVGDFTM
+527 IEAALVGEFTM
-538 EKAQVVAHMI
+538 EKAQAVAHMI
-548 ASAIMPLSDVRGSA
+548 ASAITPLSDVRGSA

-572 FMRYASEVLH
+572 FMRYSSEVLH

>member
-1 MRDFA
+1 MRDFV

-18 GREALMMLGD
+18 GREALMMLAD

-56 FPDLAAH
+56 FPDLAAQPNFKVG
-63 AHVHVGVQGGVKVGA
+63 ANVGVQGGVKVVE
-78 NVGVIGGANDGANVG
+78 NVGGVR
-93 AIVGADHATRS
+93 ATHID
-104 TPLEFEAMNSCIVTV
+104 PLEFEAMNSCIVTV

-176 GTRTNVASDSG
+176 GARTNVAGDSG
-187 ARANIA
+187 GRANIA
-193 SDSGRRENVASHGG
+193 SHGG
-207 ADAAQQIDAKMAANY
+207 AVAAQHIDAKMAANY

-252 GRYSNTTAI
+252 GRYSNPAAI

-270 SLLIEHDGV
+270 SLLIEHDGM

-293 AAENPGFKVVGA
+293 AAQNPGFKVLAA
-305 ATDLGVQ
+305 ATDMGVQ
-312 TNKGKPLPRALLSLH
+312 TNKGKPLPRVMLSLH
-327 LIRDLYQAKQSR
+327 LVNELYQAKQSR
-339 SDIVVGARV
+339 SGIVVGARV
-348 TLAQLRRLCETSAPE
+348 TLAQLRRLCETTAPE

-400 IADAVVHVASRPG
+400 IADAVVHVASRLG

-419 KRKIEFTDLYVGY
+419 KRKIKFTDLYVGY

-438 PEEIITHVSFNATD
+438 PGEIITHVSFNATD

-478 LTLAGRA
+478 MTMTGRVKSSAVNTTTHAG
-485 KHSNSS
+485 
-491 NDLQSLA
+491 
-498 ARKTKSSPRVVSA
+498 ARKTKSPPHVVSA
-511 RIAFGGVAAT
+511 RIAYGGVAAT

-538 EKAQVVAHMI
+538 EKAQAVAHMI
-548 ASAIMPLSDVRGSA
+548 ASAITPLSDVRGSA

-572 FMRYASEVLH
+572 FMRYASEVLNG
-582 A
+582 

>member
-1 MRDFA
+1 MRDFV

-18 GREALMMLGD
+18 GREALMMLSD

-56 FPDLAAH
+56 FPDLAAQPNFK
-63 AHVHVGVQGGVKVGA
+63 GGA
-78 NVGVIGGANDGANVG
+78 NVGGH
-93 AIVGADHATRS
+93 HATHIA
-104 TPLEFEAMNSCIVTV
+104 PLEFEAMNSCIATV

-133 QCGDELSPAQVAMKQ
+133 QCGDELSPAQVAMKN

-170 KHGDAN
+170 KHG
-176 GTRTNVASDSG
+176 GV
-187 ARANIA
+187 
-193 SDSGRRENVASHGG
+193 V
-207 ADAAQQIDAKMAANY
+207 AAQHIDAKMAANY

-233 APIVEAALTVRAT
+233 APIVQAALTVRAT

-252 GRYSNTTAI
+252 GRYSNTAAI
-261 ADALNTATK
+261 TDALNTAKK
-270 SLLIEHDGV
+270 SLLIEHNGV

-293 AAENPGFKVVGA
+293 AAQNPGFQVLGA
-305 ATDLGVQ
+305 ATDMGVQ
-312 TNKGKPLPRALLSLH
+312 TNKGKPLPRVMLSLH
-327 LIRDLYQAKQSR
+327 LVNELYQAKQSR
-339 SDIVVGARV
+339 AGIVVGARV
-348 TLAQLRRLCETSAPE
+348 TLAQLRRLCETTAPE

-400 IADAVVHVASRPG
+400 IAGAAVHVASRPG

-419 KRKIEFTDLYVGY
+419 KRKIELTDLYVGY

-438 PEEIITHVSFNATD
+438 PGEIITHVSFNATN
-452 SKELLRLYKVSQ
+452 SKELQRLYKVSQ

-478 LTLAGRA
+478 MTMAGRV
-485 KHSNSS
+485 KSS
-491 NDLQSLA
+491 AVNA
-498 ARKTKSSPRVVSA
+498 TTHVGAHKTKSPLHVVSA

-538 EKAQVVAHMI
+538 EKAQTVAHMI
-548 ASAIMPLSDVRGSA
+548 ARSITPLSDVRGSA
-562 AYRRVTAAKL
+562 AYRRVTAANL

>member
-18 GREALMMLGD
+18 GREALIMLAD

-63 AHVHVGVQGGVKVGA
+63 AHVDVGVQGGAKDDENVGA
-78 NVGVIGGANDGANVG
+78 N
-93 AIVGADHATRS
+93 VGADHATRS
-104 TPLEFEAMNSCIVTV
+104 APLEFEAMNSCIVTV

-163 AISAMLE
+163 AMSAMLE
-170 KHGDAN
+170 KHGDAH
-176 GTRTNVASDSG
+176 G
-187 ARANIA
+187 ARA
-193 SDSGRRENVASHGG
+193 NVASHGG
-207 ADAAQQIDAKMAANY
+207 AIAAQHIDAKMAANY

-252 GRYSNTTAI
+252 GRYSNIAAI
-261 ADALNTATK
+261 ADALNTTTK
-270 SLLIEHDGV
+270 SLLIEHDGM

-293 AAENPGFKVVGA
+293 AAKNPGFKVLA
-305 ATDLGVQ
+305 AGTDMGVQ

-339 SDIVVGARV
+339 SGIVVGARV

-419 KRKIEFTDLYVGY
+419 KRNIQFTDLYVGY

-438 PEEIITHVSFNATD
+438 PGEIITHVSFNATD

-491 NDLQSLA
+491 NDLKSLA
-498 ARKTKSSPRVVSA
+498 ARKTKSPPRVVSA

-521 PIRMPE
+521 PIRMPK
-527 IEAALVGDFTM
+527 IEAALVGEFTM
-538 EKAQVVAHMI
+538 EKAQAVAHMI
-548 ASAIMPLSDVRGSA
+548 ASAITPLSDVRGSA

>member
-1 MRDFA
+1 MRDFV

-18 GREALMMLGD
+18 GREALMMLAD

-56 FPDLAAH
+56 FADLAAH
-63 AHVHVGVQGGVKVGA
+63 AHIDVGVPGGVKV
-78 NVGVIGGANDGANVG
+78 GANDGANVG
-93 AIVGADHATRS
+93 ANVGVDHATRS
-104 TPLEFEAMNSCIVTV
+104 APLEFEAMNSCIVTV

-176 GTRTNVASDSG
+176 GARVNVASDSG
-187 ARANIA
+187 GCA
-193 SDSGRRENVASHGG
+193 NVASHGG
-207 ADAAQQIDAKMAANY
+207 AVAAQHIDAKMAANY

-252 GRYSNTTAI
+252 GRYSNPAAI
-261 ADALNTATK
+261 TDALNTATK
-270 SLLIEHDGV
+270 SLLIEHDGM

-293 AAENPGFKVVGA
+293 AAQNPGFKVLAA
-305 ATDLGVQ
+305 ATDMGVQ
-312 TNKGKPLPRALLSLH
+312 TNKGKPLPRVMLSLH
-327 LIRDLYQAKQSR
+327 LVSELYQAKHSR
-339 SDIVVGARV
+339 SGIVVGARV
-348 TLAQLRRLCETSAPE
+348 TLAQLRRLCETTAPE

-419 KRKIEFTDLYVGY
+419 KRNIEFTDLYVGY

-438 PEEIITHVSFNATD
+438 PGEIITHVSFNATD

-478 LTLAGRA
+478 MTMTGRVKSSAVNTTTHAG
-485 KHSNSS
+485 
-491 NDLQSLA
+491 
-498 ARKTKSSPRVVSA
+498 ARKTKSPPHVVSA
-511 RIAFGGVAAT
+511 RIAYGGVAAT

-538 EKAQVVAHMI
+538 EKAQAVAQMI
-548 ASAIMPLSDVRGSA
+548 ASAITPLSDVRGSA
-562 AYRRVTAAKL
+562 AYRRVTAANL

>member
-1 MRDFA
+1 
-6 LIYLNG
+6 LNG

-56 FPDLAAH
+56 FPDIGKQTSAKIGATVSANAIH
-63 AHVHVGVQGGVKVGA
+63 SVGA
-78 NVGVIGGANDGANVG
+78 TPV
-93 AIVGADHATRS
+93 
-104 TPLEFEAMNSCIVTV
+104 TPLQFEAMNSCIVTV

-176 GTRTNVASDSG
+176 GARVDVASDSG
-187 ARANIA
+187 VRANIA
-193 SDSGRRENVASHGG
+193 SHDGAVAVQH
-207 ADAAQQIDAKMAANY
+207 IDAKMAANY

-252 GRYSNTTAI
+252 GRYSDSAAI

-293 AAENPGFKVVGA
+293 AAENPSFKVVGA
-305 ATDLGVQ
+305 ATDMGVQ

-339 SDIVVGARV
+339 AGIVVGARV

-363 LASFLNLFGSPQIKN
+363 LARFLNLF
-378 VATLVGNI
+378 A
-386 ANASPIGDTLPFLL
+386 AN
-400 IADAVVHVASRPG
+400 
-413 GKGPIH
+413 
-419 KRKIEFTDLYVGY
+419 
-432 KKLALT
+432 
-438 PEEIITHVSFNATD
+438 
-452 SKELLRLYKVSQ
+452 
-464 RKDMDISAISGAFS
+464 
-478 LTLAGRA
+478 
-485 KHSNSS
+485 
-491 NDLQSLA
+491 
-498 ARKTKSSPRVVSA
+498 
-511 RIAFGGVAAT
+511 
-521 PIRMPE
+521 
-527 IEAALVGDFTM
+527 
-538 EKAQVVAHMI
+538 
-548 ASAIMPLSDVRGSA
+548 
-562 AYRRVTAAKL
+562 
-572 FMRYASEVLH
+572 
-582 A
+582 

>member
-1 MRDFA
+1 MRDFV

-18 GREALMMLGD
+18 GREALMMLAD

-56 FPDLAAH
+56 FPDLAAQPNFKVG
-63 AHVHVGVQGGVKVGA
+63 ANVGVQGGVKVVE
-78 NVGVIGGANDGANVG
+78 NVGGVR
-93 AIVGADHATRS
+93 ATHIA
-104 TPLEFEAMNSCIVTV
+104 PLEFEAMNSCIVTV

-176 GTRTNVASDSG
+176 GARTNVAGDSG
-187 ARANIA
+187 GRANIA
-193 SDSGRRENVASHGG
+193 SHGG
-207 ADAAQQIDAKMAANY
+207 AVAAQHIDAKMAANY

-252 GRYSNTTAI
+252 GRYSNPAAI

-270 SLLIEHDGV
+270 SLLIEHDGM

-293 AAENPGFKVVGA
+293 AAQNPGFKVLAA
-305 ATDLGVQ
+305 ATDMGVQ
-312 TNKGKPLPRALLSLH
+312 TNKGKPLPRVMLSLH
-327 LIRDLYQAKQSR
+327 LVNELYQAKQSR
-339 SDIVVGARV
+339 SGIVVGARV
-348 TLAQLRRLCETSAPE
+348 TLAQLRRLCETTAPE

-400 IADAVVHVASRPG
+400 IADAVVHVTSRPG

-419 KRKIEFTDLYVGY
+419 KRNIEFTDLYVGY

-438 PEEIITHVSFNATD
+438 PGEIITHVSFNATD

-478 LTLAGRA
+478 MTMTGRVKSSAVNTTTHAG
-485 KHSNSS
+485 
-491 NDLQSLA
+491 
-498 ARKTKSSPRVVSA
+498 ARKTKSPPHVVSA
-511 RIAFGGVAAT
+511 RIAYGGVAAT

-538 EKAQVVAHMI
+538 EKAQAVAHMI
-548 ASAIMPLSDVRGSA
+548 ASAITPLSDVRGSA
-562 AYRRVTAAKL
+562 A
-572 FMRYASEVLH
+572 
-582 A
+582 

>member
-56 FPDLAAH
+56 FPDLAGQPNFK
-63 AHVHVGVQGGVKVGA
+63 VGANVDVQGGVKVVE
-78 NVGVIGGANDGANVG
+78 NVGGVR
-93 AIVGADHATRS
+93 ATHID
-104 TPLEFEAMNSCIVTV
+104 PLEFEAMNSCIVTV

-163 AISAMLE
+163 AMSAMLE

-176 GTRTNVASDSG
+176 A
-187 ARANIA
+187 ARA
-193 SDSGRRENVASHGG
+193 NVASHDG
-207 ADAAQQIDAKMAANY
+207 AVAVQHIDAKMAANY

-252 GRYSNTTAI
+252 GRYSDSAAI

-284 VSLREAVTF
+284 ISLREAVTF
-293 AAENPGFKVVGA
+293 AAENPSFKVVGA
-305 ATDLGVQ
+305 ATDMGVQ

-339 SDIVVGARV
+339 AGIVVGARV

-419 KRKIEFTDLYVGY
+419 KRNIEFTDLYVGY

-438 PEEIITHVSFNATD
+438 PGEIITHVSFNATN
-452 SKELLRLYKVSQ
+452 SNELLRLYKVSQ

-498 ARKTKSSPRVVSA
+498 ARKTKSPTRVVSA

-521 PIRMPE
+521 PIRMLE
-527 IEAALVGDFTM
+527 IEAALVGEFTM

-548 ASAIMPLSDVRGSA
+548 ASAITPLSDVRGSA

>member
-18 GREALMMLGD
+18 GREALIMLAD

-63 AHVHVGVQGGVKVGA
+63 AHVDVGVQGGAKDDENVGA
-78 NVGVIGGANDGANVG
+78 N
-93 AIVGADHATRS
+93 VGADHATRS
-104 TPLEFEAMNSCIVTV
+104 VPLEFEAMNSCIVTV

-163 AISAMLE
+163 AMSAMLE
-170 KHGDAN
+170 KHGDAH
-176 GTRTNVASDSG
+176 G
-187 ARANIA
+187 ARA
-193 SDSGRRENVASHGG
+193 NVASHGG
-207 ADAAQQIDAKMAANY
+207 AIAAQHIDAKMAANY

-252 GRYSNTTAI
+252 GRYSNPAAI
-261 ADALNTATK
+261 ADALNTTTK
-270 SLLIEHDGV
+270 SLLIEHDGM

-293 AAENPGFKVVGA
+293 AAKNPGFKVLAA
-305 ATDLGVQ
+305 ATDMGVQ

-339 SDIVVGARV
+339 SGIVVGARV

-400 IADAVVHVASRPG
+400 IADAVVHVASRPS

-419 KRKIEFTDLYVGY
+419 KRNIQFTDLYVGY

-438 PEEIITHVSFNATD
+438 PGEIITHVSFNATD

-485 KHSNSS
+485 KHSKSS

-498 ARKTKSSPRVVSA
+498 ARKTKSPPRVVSA

-521 PIRMPE
+521 PIRMPK
-527 IEAALVGDFTM
+527 IEAALVGEFTM
-538 EKAQVVAHMI
+538 EKAQAVAHMI
-548 ASAIMPLSDVRGSA
+548 ASAITPLSDVRGSA

-572 FMRYASEVLH
+572 FMRYSSEVLH

>member
-1 MRDFA
+1 MRDFV

-18 GREALMMLGD
+18 GREALMMLAD
-28 WLRKEAGLTGTKIVC
+28 WLRKEASLTGTKIVC

-56 FPDLAAH
+56 FPDLAEH

-78 NVGVIGGANDGANVG
+78 NVG
-93 AIVGADHATRS
+93 ADHATRS
-104 TPLEFEAMNSCIVTV
+104 APLEFEAMNSCIVTV

-176 GTRTNVASDSG
+176 GARINVASDNG

-207 ADAAQQIDAKMAANY
+207 AIVAQQIDAKMAANY

-252 GRYSNTTAI
+252 GRYSNPAAI

-270 SLLIEHDGV
+270 SLLIEHDGM

-293 AAENPGFKVVGA
+293 AAQNPGFKVLAA
-305 ATDLGVQ
+305 ATDMGVQ
-312 TNKGKPLPRALLSLH
+312 TNKGKPLPRVMLSLH
-327 LIRDLYQAKQSR
+327 LVNELYEAKR
-339 SDIVVGARV
+339 TRTGLVVGARV
-348 TLAQLRRLCETSAPE
+348 TLAQLRRLCETTAPE

-419 KRKIEFTDLYVGY
+419 KRNIEFTDLYVGY

-438 PEEIITHVSFNATD
+438 PGEIITHVSFNATD

-478 LTLAGRA
+478 MTMAGRVKSFA
-485 KHSNSS
+485 VNTTTH
-491 NDLQSLA
+491 A
-498 ARKTKSSPRVVSA
+498 GARKTKSPPHVVSA
-511 RIAFGGVAAT
+511 RIAYGGVAAT

-538 EKAQVVAHMI
+538 EKAQAVAHMI
-548 ASAIMPLSDVRGSA
+548 ASAITPLSDVRGSA

>member
-1 MRDFA
+1 MRDFV

-18 GREALMMLGD
+18 GREALMMLAD

-56 FPDLAAH
+56 FPDLAGQPNFKVGAN
-63 AHVHVGVQGGVKVGA
+63 VGVQGGVKVVE
-78 NVGVIGGANDGANVG
+78 NVGGVR
-93 AIVGADHATRS
+93 ATHID
-104 TPLEFEAMNSCIVTV
+104 PLEFEAMNSCIVTV

-176 GTRTNVASDSG
+176 GARTNVAGDSG
-187 ARANIA
+187 GRANIA
-193 SDSGRRENVASHGG
+193 SHGG
-207 ADAAQQIDAKMAANY
+207 AVAAQHIDAKMAANY

-252 GRYSNTTAI
+252 GRYSNPAAI
-261 ADALNTATK
+261 TDALNTATK

-293 AAENPGFKVVGA
+293 AAQNPGFKVLAA
-305 ATDLGVQ
+305 ATDMGVQ
-312 TNKGKPLPRALLSLH
+312 TNKGKTLPRVMLSLH
-327 LIRDLYQAKQSR
+327 LVNELYQAKQSR
-339 SDIVVGARV
+339 SGIVVGARV
-348 TLAQLRRLCETSAPE
+348 TLAQLRRLCETTAPE

-400 IADAVVHVASRPG
+400 ITDAVVHVASRPG

-419 KRKIEFTDLYVGY
+419 KRKIKFTDLYVGY

-438 PEEIITHVSFNATD
+438 PGEIITHVSFNATD

-478 LTLAGRA
+478 MTMTGRVKSSAVNTTTHAG
-485 KHSNSS
+485 
-491 NDLQSLA
+491 
-498 ARKTKSSPRVVSA
+498 ARKTKSPPHVVSA
-511 RIAFGGVAAT
+511 RIAYGGVAAT

-538 EKAQVVAHMI
+538 QKAQAVAHMI
-548 ASAIMPLSDVRGSA
+548 ASAITPLSDVRGSA

>member
-18 GREALMMLGD
+18 GREALMMLAD

-56 FPDLAAH
+56 FPDIGKQISAKIGATVSANAIH
-63 AHVHVGVQGGVKVGA
+63 SVGA
-78 NVGVIGGANDGANVG
+78 TPV
-93 AIVGADHATRS
+93 
-104 TPLEFEAMNSCIVTV
+104 TPLQFEAMNSCIVTV

-176 GTRTNVASDSG
+176 GARVDVASDSG
-187 ARANIA
+187 VRANIA
-193 SDSGRRENVASHGG
+193 SHDGAVAVQH
-207 ADAAQQIDAKMAANY
+207 IDAKMAANY

-252 GRYSNTTAI
+252 GRYSNSAAI

-270 SLLIEHDGV
+270 SVLIEHDGV

-293 AAENPGFKVVGA
+293 AAENPSFKVVGA
-305 ATDLGVQ
+305 ATDMGVQ

-339 SDIVVGARV
+339 SGIVVGARV

-363 LASFLNLFGSPQIKN
+363 LARFLNLFGSPQIKN

-419 KRKIEFTDLYVGY
+419 KRNIEFTDLYVGY

-438 PEEIITHVSFNATD
+438 PGEIITHVSFNATN
-452 SKELLRLYKVSQ
+452 SNELLRLYKVSQ

-498 ARKTKSSPRVVSA
+498 ARKTKSPPRVVSA

-521 PIRMPE
+521 PIRMLE
-527 IEAALVGDFTM
+527 IEAALVGEFTM

-548 ASAIMPLSDVRGSA
+548 ASAITPLSDVRGSA

>member
-1 MRDFA
+1 M
-6 LIYLNG
+6 
-12 VRREIR
+12 
-18 GREALMMLGD
+18 
-28 WLRKEAGLTGTKIVC
+28 
-43 AEGDCGSCTVLRA
+43 S
-56 FPDLAAH
+56 
-63 AHVHVGVQGGVKVGA
+63 
-78 NVGVIGGANDGANVG
+78 
-93 AIVGADHATRS
+93 
-104 TPLEFEAMNSCIVTV
+104 
-119 AQMDGSHI
+119 
-127 VTVEGM
+127 
-133 QCGDELSPAQVAMKQ
+133 
-148 CHASQ
+148 
-153 CGYCTPGFVM
+153 
-163 AISAMLE
+163 ISAMLE

-176 GTRTNVASDSG
+176 GARTNVAGDSG
-187 ARANIA
+187 GRANIA
-193 SDSGRRENVASHGG
+193 SHGG
-207 ADAAQQIDAKMAANY
+207 AVAAQHIDAKMAANY

-252 GRYSNTTAI
+252 GRYSNPAAI
-261 ADALNTATK
+261 TDALNTATK

-293 AAENPGFKVVGA
+293 AAQNPGFKVLAA
-305 ATDLGVQ
+305 ATDMGVQ
-312 TNKGKPLPRALLSLH
+312 TNKGKPLPRVMLSLH
-327 LIRDLYQAKQSR
+327 LVNELYQAKQSR
-339 SDIVVGARV
+339 SGIVVGARV
-348 TLAQLRRLCETSAPE
+348 TLAQLRRLCETTAPE
-363 LASFLNLFGSPQIKN
+363 LASFLNLLGSPQIKN

-400 IADAVVHVASRPG
+400 ITDAVVHVASRPG

-419 KRKIEFTDLYVGY
+419 KRKIKFTDLYVGY

-438 PEEIITHVSFNATD
+438 PGEIITHVSFNATD

-478 LTLAGRA
+478 MTMTGRVKSSAVNTTTHAG
-485 KHSNSS
+485 
-491 NDLQSLA
+491 
-498 ARKTKSSPRVVSA
+498 ARKTKSPPHVVSA
-511 RIAFGGVAAT
+511 RIAYGGVAAT

-538 EKAQVVAHMI
+538 QKAQAVAHMI
-548 ASAIMPLSDVRGSA
+548 ASAITPLSDVRGSA

>member
-1 MRDFA
+1 MRDFV

-18 GREALMMLGD
+18 GREALMMLAD

-56 FPDLAAH
+56 FADLAAH
-63 AHVHVGVQGGVKVGA
+63 AHIDVGVPGGVKV
-78 NVGVIGGANDGANVG
+78 GANDGANVG
-93 AIVGADHATRS
+93 ANVGVDHATRS
-104 TPLEFEAMNSCIVTV
+104 APLEFEAMNSCIVTV

-176 GTRTNVASDSG
+176 GARVNVASDSG
-187 ARANIA
+187 GCA
-193 SDSGRRENVASHGG
+193 NVASHGG
-207 ADAAQQIDAKMAANY
+207 AVAAQHIDAKMAANY

-252 GRYSNTTAI
+252 GRYSNPAAI
-261 ADALNTATK
+261 TDALNTATK
-270 SLLIEHDGV
+270 SLLIEHDGM

-293 AAENPGFKVVGA
+293 AAQNPGFKVLAA
-305 ATDLGVQ
+305 ATDMGVQ
-312 TNKGKPLPRALLSLH
+312 TNKGKPLPRVMLSLH
-327 LIRDLYQAKQSR
+327 LVSELYQAKHSR
-339 SDIVVGARV
+339 SGIVVGARV
-348 TLAQLRRLCETSAPE
+348 TLAQLRRLCETTAPE

-438 PEEIITHVSFNATD
+438 PGEIITHVSFNATD

-478 LTLAGRA
+478 MTMTGRVKSSAVNTTTHAG
-485 KHSNSS
+485 
-491 NDLQSLA
+491 
-498 ARKTKSSPRVVSA
+498 ARKTKSPPHVVSA
-511 RIAFGGVAAT
+511 RIAYGGVAAT

-538 EKAQVVAHMI
+538 QKAQAVAQMI
-548 ASAIMPLSDVRGSA
+548 ASAITPLSDVRGSA
-562 AYRRVTAAKL
+562 AYRRVTAANL

>member
-1 MRDFA
+1 MRDFV

-18 GREALMMLGD
+18 GREALMMLAD

-56 FPDLAAH
+56 FPDLAGQPNFKVGAN
-63 AHVHVGVQGGVKVGA
+63 VGVQGGVKVVE
-78 NVGVIGGANDGANVG
+78 NVGGVR
-93 AIVGADHATRS
+93 ATHID
-104 TPLEFEAMNSCIVTV
+104 PLEFEAMNSCIVTV

-176 GTRTNVASDSG
+176 GARTNVAGDSG
-187 ARANIA
+187 GRANIA
-193 SDSGRRENVASHGG
+193 SHGG
-207 ADAAQQIDAKMAANY
+207 AVAAQHIDAKMAANY

-252 GRYSNTTAI
+252 GRYSNPAAI
-261 ADALNTATK
+261 TDALNTATK

-293 AAENPGFKVVGA
+293 AAQNPGFKVLAA
-305 ATDLGVQ
+305 ATDMGVQ
-312 TNKGKPLPRALLSLH
+312 TNKGKPLPRVMLSLH
-327 LIRDLYQAKQSR
+327 LVNELYQAKQSR
-339 SDIVVGARV
+339 SGIVVGARV
-348 TLAQLRRLCETSAPE
+348 TLAQLRRLCETTAPE

-400 IADAVVHVASRPG
+400 IADAVVHVTSRPG

-419 KRKIEFTDLYVGY
+419 KRNIEFTDLYVGY

-498 ARKTKSSPRVVSA
+498 ARKTKSLPRVVSA

-527 IEAALVGDFTM
+527 IEAALVGEFTM

-548 ASAIMPLSDVRGSA
+548 ASAITPLSDVRGSA

>member
-1 MRDFA
+1 DGACNGKTFGRGA
-6 LIYLNG
+6 LLQP
-12 VRREIR
+12 R
-18 GREALMMLGD
+18 GD
-28 WLRKEAGLTGTKIVC
+28 W
-43 AEGDCGSCTVLRA
+43 
-56 FPDLAAH
+56 
-63 AHVHVGVQGGVKVGA
+63 
-78 NVGVIGGANDGANVG
+78 
-93 AIVGADHATRS
+93 
-104 TPLEFEAMNSCIVTV
+104 
-119 AQMDGSHI
+119 
-127 VTVEGM
+127 
-133 QCGDELSPAQVAMKQ
+133 
-148 CHASQ
+148 
-153 CGYCTPGFVM
+153 
-163 AISAMLE
+163 
-170 KHGDAN
+170 
-176 GTRTNVASDSG
+176 
-187 ARANIA
+187 
-193 SDSGRRENVASHGG
+193 
-207 ADAAQQIDAKMAANY
+207 
-222 LTGNLCRCTGY
+222 
-233 APIVEAALTVRAT
+233 
-246 EKHSVA
+246 
-252 GRYSNTTAI
+252 
-261 ADALNTATK
+261 DALNTATK
-270 SLLIEHDGV
+270 SLLIEHDGI

-293 AAENPGFKVVGA
+293 AAQNPGFKVVGA
-305 ATDLGVQ
+305 ATDMGVQ

-339 SDIVVGARV
+339 SGIVVGARV

-452 SKELLRLYKVSQ
+452 SNELCGFIKFR
-464 RKDMDISAISGAFS
+464 SARTW
-478 LTLAGRA
+478 TLAPSAARS
-485 KHSNSS
+485 HSRLLGAPNIPIPVTTCI
-491 NDLQSLA
+491 LA
-498 ARKTKSSPRVVSA
+498 ARKTKSPPRVVSA

-548 ASAIMPLSDVRGSA
+548 ASAITPLSDVRGSA

-582 A
+582 G

>member
-1 MRDFA
+1 MRDFV

-63 AHVHVGVQGGVKVGA
+63 AHVDVGVPSGVKVGA
-78 NVGVIGGANDGANVG
+78 NVGT
-93 AIVGADHATRS
+93 DHATRS
-104 TPLEFEAMNSCIVTV
+104 APLEFEAMNSCIVTV

-176 GTRTNVASDSG
+176 GARTNVASDSG
-187 ARANIA
+187 T
-193 SDSGRRENVASHGG
+193 RENTASHGG
-207 ADAAQQIDAKMAANY
+207 AISAQQIDAKMAANY

-252 GRYSNTTAI
+252 GRYSNPAAI
-261 ADALNTATK
+261 ADALNTATQ
-270 SLLIEHDGV
+270 SFMIEHDGV

-293 AAENPGFKVVGA
+293 AAQNPGFKVLAA
-305 ATDLGVQ
+305 ATDMGVQ

-327 LIRDLYQAKQSR
+327 LVSELYQAKHSR
-339 SDIVVGARV
+339 SGIVVGARV

-419 KRKIEFTDLYVGY
+419 KRNIEFTDLYVGY

-478 LTLAGRA
+478 FTLAGRA

-491 NDLQSLA
+491 NDLHSLA
-498 ARKTKSSPRVVSA
+498 ARKTKSPPRVVSA

-527 IEAALVGDFTM
+527 IEAALVGEFTM
-538 EKAQVVAHMI
+538 EKAQAVAHMI
-548 ASAIMPLSDVRGSA
+548 ASAITPLSDVRGSA

-582 A
+582 G

>member
-1 MRDFA
+1 MRDFV

-18 GREALMMLGD
+18 GREALMMLAD
-28 WLRKEAGLTGTKIVC
+28 WLRKEAGLTGTKVVC

-56 FPDLAAH
+56 FPNLAA
-63 AHVHVGVQGGVKVGA
+63 QPNFKVGA
-78 NVGVIGGANDGANVG
+78 NAGGHHTTHIA
-93 AIVGADHATRS
+93 
-104 TPLEFEAMNSCIVTV
+104 PLEFEAMNSCIATV

-133 QCGDELSPAQVAMKQ
+133 QCGDELSPAQVAMKN

-170 KHGDAN
+170 KHEGGN
-176 GTRTNVASDSG
+176 GARTNVDAVSKDGVRASATIS
-187 ARANIA
+187 
-193 SDSGRRENVASHGG
+193 
-207 ADAAQQIDAKMAANY
+207 AQPMDAKMAANY

-233 APIVEAALTVRAT
+233 APIVQAALTVRAT

-252 GRYSNTTAI
+252 GRYSNTAAI
-261 ADALNTATK
+261 TDALNTAKK
-270 SLLIEHDGV
+270 SLLIEHNGV

-293 AAENPGFKVVGA
+293 AAQNPGFQVLGA
-305 ATDLGVQ
+305 ATDMGVQ
-312 TNKGKPLPRALLSLH
+312 TNKGKPLPRVMLSLH
-327 LIRDLYQAKQSR
+327 LVNELYQAKQSR
-339 SDIVVGARV
+339 SGIVVGARV
-348 TLAQLRRLCETSAPE
+348 TLAQLRRLCETTAPE

-400 IADAVVHVASRPG
+400 IAGAAVHVASRPS

-419 KRKIEFTDLYVGY
+419 KRKIELTDLYVGY

-438 PEEIITHVSFNATD
+438 PGEIITHVSFNATD

-478 LTLAGRA
+478 MTMAGRVKSFA
-485 KHSNSS
+485 VNTTTH
-491 NDLQSLA
+491 A
-498 ARKTKSSPRVVSA
+498 GARKTKSPPHVVSA
-511 RIAFGGVAAT
+511 RIAYGGVAVT

-538 EKAQVVAHMI
+538 EKAQAVAHMI
-548 ASAIMPLSDVRGSA
+548 ASAITPLSDVRGSA